1 MLVVVY
7 LFYGNP
13 RAKIDRPGGWA
24 RDGCK
29 AITADLMGLTHK
41 GHCRNHADKQSTV
54 DNRQLLRVE
63 GGPVTK
69 AEVSSA
75 KRFTLKSEV
84 SGMSFR

>member
-7 LFYGNP
+7 LFYGIP
-13 RAKIDRPGGWA
+13 LKKKIDRPGGWA
-24 RDGCK
+24 RDGWK

-41 GHCRNHADKQSTV
+41 SHCRNHTDKRSTV
-54 DNRQLLRVE
+54 DCRQLLRVE

-75 KRFTLKSEV
+75 KRLYIEIQGIRNV
-84 SGMSFR
+84 I